1 MTKMKSDPAK
11 TMLTISMGFLVVYLL
26 TNLSWALITSLSIGV
41 IGISSAFISK
51 LIEKLWFKL
60 AWLLGLIIPN
70 ILLTVIFFLILF
82 PFALLSRLFRS
93 TDLLHLKNNAD
104 STFTVC
110 NKEYD
115 KKSFENPW

>member
-1 MTKMKSDPAK
+1 MAKIKSTPAK
-11 TMLTISMGFLVVYLL
+11 TMLTISMGFLVVYFII
-26 TNLSWALITSLSIGV
+26 NDNWALFTALGIGI

-70 ILLTVIFFLILF
+70 ILLTCIFFLILF
-82 PFALLSRLFRS
+82 PFALLSRLFRR

-110 NKEYD
+110 NKEYG